1 MVKKSGLSK
10 LKSSNA
16 IPEYFKIEFPDGK
29 IRKIMTDVEQ
39 TGKPHLHLSVVK
51 KPNAN
56 GSNEIGT
63 IGVFLKD
70 ANNTIFGLTNY
81 HVAGWNNM
89 LRNEFYFNGSD
100 NNVFIDGISCV
111 FEEGIISNEID
122 VAFIK
127 IGGNVQVNNQL
138 SSEVQISDYVEGPIT
153 SDAINQV
160 VNVYVNKEPGIKSS
174 KVGNNSAIFYSGFR
188 DIALEDVLMLD
199 PVVTNKGNSGCP
211 VMIDD
216 SLLGIIVGG
225 DSKYSYAIPYF
236 KIKNFKPLDIL

>member
-1 MVKKSGLSK
+1 MKKYKLLFCSLGLFFPGTGLNCFYLQG
-10 LKSSNA
+10 LKSFWAWAQLFS
-16 IPEYFKIEFPDGK
+16 F
-29 IRKIMTDVEQ
+29 
-39 TGKPHLHLSVVK
+39 
-51 KPNAN
+51 
-56 GSNEIGT
+56 IGG
-63 IGVFLKD
+63 IAGWLILKD
-70 ANNTIFGLTNY
+70 THFNSAPGWVLITFGFITLEASWLTTI
-81 HVAGWNNM
+81 A
-89 LRNEFYFNGSD
+89 YFNGSD